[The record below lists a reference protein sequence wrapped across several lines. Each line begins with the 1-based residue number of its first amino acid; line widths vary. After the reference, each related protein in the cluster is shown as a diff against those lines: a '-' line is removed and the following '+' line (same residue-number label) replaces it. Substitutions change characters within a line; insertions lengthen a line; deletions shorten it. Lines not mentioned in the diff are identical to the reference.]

1 MRLVKK
7 DFEVQRLMLG
17 IGVKV
22 FLFCLLS
29 GRVVGAEQLA
39 ETTPAEY
46 RALLHAMGQ
55 QQDQLTASLIQTA
68 FQQPEIY
75 PAFFETGALDFVYQ
89 NRCTQ
94 GFAFFDSLYS
104 SGKFQGDA
112 LGALA
117 TIRHHEHK
125 NDESLQY
132 LRQALEQRCQAMRP
146 YELFVIKSFEMDTSA
161 MALQFL
167 TRLAALYPDNW
178 RYRFAL
184 AVWHSFARQTEIT
197 CAMLSRL
204 LNEGHKH
211 WRVYSALGAN
221 LCYLGKNHE
230 ALTKYQEG
238 LQYCETIADEEGRAR
253 MWHGIAE
260 TKFILGEIAEA
271 KSALQQATDLAKQI
285 GNQIFFCRLELTAS
299 RILIEEQQWLKA
311 RDLLI
316 SVREQAIR
324 FAEGNTLLRTY
335 YQLMDLNRV
344 IGKWEEAVENTLKTA
359 AVADSIGLKAYS
371 VDMLSIIAV
380 IDTEAGRYEQAL
392 LHLRQLEETARQRGT
407 LLHRIPFLLGM
418 ARVLVALERYHEAW
432 PSIIAGIA
440 LASESGNVAQLLDL
454 QISKSAVLLHTGKLQ
469 EAQTQLRETIVSAHK
484 NGKKLSWLD
493 ANVLLAEVYMRSG
506 AVAAAQQLLTQL
518 IGELAETPPYNNYL
532 QIMARLAETYVQQ
545 NDLLRAIAIYSATA
559 DMIASQTHMLSPG
572 SLSALSAEER
582 AIYFGL
588 SRAYLRIGEKE
599 KALAITEN
607 AHDLV
612 VRRKQWQARLLRNA
626 EVDENERQ
634 RLTSADSLLL
644 ALRLQQ
650 AAVRSPAEA
659 LTLEGQIR
667 SLSQQ
672 RSAILT
678 HMLPALP
685 AQTMSPA
692 DFHLDE
698 FQRMLRERNEL
709 AIKFFVGPA
718 HSLVFFLDG
727 DTFATREI
735 AVGHARLKEL
745 LTRINTLLTPTHD
758 PKDSSYHAKL
768 DTAAAYE
775 AYQLLLADWI
785 KGREATRLAI
795 VPDDV
800 LHALPFDLLVMT
812 APAQPT
818 EFLVQRFVIRN
829 GITFASLQQEA
840 QPLWRVQSLLM
851 LADPALPIATPPALS
866 LHRDEGIFPPV
877 GRKELEA
884 VQKIVRVGRLLTGE
898 QASKMLFFPALQT
911 SDWLHFASHSVGRPS
926 EPLFNEFILA
936 IPPHAT
942 SPERA
947 YAFEIFQ
954 MQLMTKL
961 AILSGCETARG
972 TFFNGEG
979 FEGFVQAFRAA
990 GTPSVIASLWK
1001 VDDHATA
1008 EFFKSYY
1015 EELLRGKST
1024 NTALQSA
1031 KLKMLAD
1038 TRFTVLDWAAFN
1050 YYGNDWQVEMPKA
1063 GMPLSYR
1070 IILITIIIAL
1080 TAVAFFYSRR
1090 RLQIVKE

>member
-7 DFEVQRLMLG
+7 DFQVQRLMLG

-29 GRVVGAEQLA
+29 GSVADAAQPA
-39 ETTPAEY
+39 ETIPAEY
-46 RALLHAMGQ
+46 RALLHAIGQ
-55 QQDQLTASLIQTA
+55 QQDQLAVSLIQTA
-68 FQQPEIY
+68 FHQPEIY
-75 PAFFETGALDFVYQ
+75 PAFFETVALHFVYQ
-89 NRCTQ
+89 DRDTA
-94 GFAFFDSLYS
+94 GFTFFDSLYS
-104 SGKFQGDA
+104 AGKFQGDA
-112 LGALA
+112 LGAMA
-117 TIRHHEHK
+117 TIRHHEHR
-125 NDESLQY
+125 NNESLQY
-132 LRQALEQRCQAMRP
+132 LRKALEHSCQAVRP

-167 TRLAALYPDNW
+167 TRLAALRPDNW

-184 AVWHSFARQTEIT
+184 AAWHAYARHTEIT
-197 CAMLSRL
+197 CAMLCQL
-204 LNEGHKH
+204 LSEGHKH
-211 WRVYSALGAN
+211 WRVYSTLGAN
-221 LCYLGKNHE
+221 LSYLGKNRE
-230 ALTKYQEG
+230 ALAKYEEG
-238 LQYCETIADEEGRAR
+238 LQYCEAIADEEGCAR

-271 KSALQQATDLAKQI
+271 KSALQQATDLARQI
-285 GNQIFFCRLELTAS
+285 GNQIFFCRLELMAS
-299 RILIEEQQWLKA
+299 RILIEEQQWLTA

-316 SVREQAIR
+316 SVREQATR
-324 FAEGNTLLRTY
+324 FAEGNTLLRAY

-344 IGKWEEAVENTLKTA
+344 IGKWDEAVENTLKTA
-359 AVADSIGLKAYS
+359 AVADSIGFKAYS
-371 VDMLSIIAV
+371 MDMLSIIAV
-380 IDTEAGRYEQAL
+380 IDTEADRYEQAL
-392 LHLRQLEETARQRGT
+392 LHLHQLEETARQRGA
-407 LLHRIPFLLGM
+407 LLHRIPFLM
-418 ARVLVALERYHEAW
+418 AVTKILVALERYEEAW
-432 PSIIAGIA
+432 PSIITGIA
-440 LASESGNVAQLLDL
+440 LASESGNAGQLLDF
-454 QISKSAVLLHTGKLQ
+454 QNSKSAVLLHTGKLQ
-469 EAQTQLRETIVSAHK
+469 EAQVLLRETIASAHK
-484 NGKKLSWLD
+484 NARKLEWLN
-493 ANVLLAEVYMRSG
+493 ANILLAEVHMRSG
-506 AVAAAQQLLTQL
+506 EFSAAQKLLTQL
-518 IGELAETPPYNNYL
+518 IGALAETPPYKSYL
-532 QIMARLAETYVQQ
+532 QIMAHLAETYVQQ
-545 NDLLRAIAIYSATA
+545 NDLARAITLYNATT
-559 DMIASQTHMLSPG
+559 DLIASQTRMLNPG
-572 SLSALSAEER
+572 SLSALCSEER

-588 SRAYLRIGEKE
+588 SRAYLRLGEKE
-599 KALAITEN
+599 QALAITES
-607 AHDLV
+607 AHDLI

-626 EVDENERQ
+626 EIDESERQ
-634 RLTSADSLLL
+634 RLTSTDSLLL

-659 LTLEGQIR
+659 LMLEGRIR
-667 SLSQQ
+667 SLNQQ

-678 HMLPALP
+678 YMLPALP
-685 AQTMSPA
+685 AQTISPA

-698 FQRMLRERNEL
+698 FQRMLRERKEL

-718 HSLVFFLDG
+718 HSLVFFLAG
-727 DTFATREI
+727 DTFEAKEI
-735 AVGHARLKEL
+735 AVGHMRLKEL
-745 LTRINTLLTPTHD
+745 LTRMNTLLTPTPD

-775 AYQLLLADWI
+775 AYELLLANWL

-800 LHALPFDLLVMT
+800 LHALPFDLLVIT
-812 APAQPT
+812 PPRQPT
-818 EFLVQRFVIRN
+818 EFLVQRFIIRN

-840 QPLWRVQSLLM
+840 QPLWRVQSFLM
-851 LADPALPIATPPALS
+851 LADPALPVATTTPRS
-866 LHRDEGIFPPV
+866 LQREEGLFPPV

-884 VQKIVRVGRLLTGE
+884 VQKIVRIQHVLTGE
-898 QASKMLFFPALQT
+898 HASKMFFFPALQT

-936 IPPHAT
+936 SPAHEGG
-942 SPERA
+942 PERA
-947 YAFEIFQ
+947 YAFEIFP
-954 MQLMTKL
+954 MQLMTRL

-1038 TRFTVLDWAAFN
+1038 PRFTVLDWAAFN

-1063 GMPLSYR
+1063 GMPLGYR
-1070 IILITIIIAL
+1070 ILLITIIVAL

-1090 RLQIVKE
+1090 RLQIAKE